1 LASSNLLQTD
11 SLLDTIYKNRE
22 VIDCEGNRLKLH
34 SEITRD
40 EGELIASL
48 IHDHGFTRTLEIG
61 CAFGISSLF
70 ICQALSRQPSPHH
83 TIIDPGQYTEWQGIG
98 VNHLTREGYDFFEL
112 LEKPSEIALPAFL
125 EQGRTF
131 QFALIDGLHTFDHVL
146 LDFFFVDRLLEDGG
160 IVVLDDLQLPAIRK
174 VARYIAG
181 YPTYKVVAT
190 ARQSVYPP
198 SLRRRLFEWPLRILG
213 RLLPSSYAVKVF
225 DDSFRRTDSQLG
237 LVSEMVA
244 FQKSGPD
251 RRGSHWFVNF

>member
-1 LASSNLLQTD
+1 VADNQLKD
-11 SLLDTIYKNRE
+11 GSLLDTIYKSRE
-22 VIDCEGNRLKLH
+22 VRDHHGNSHRLN

-48 IHDHGFTRTLEIG
+48 IHEHGFTRTLEIG

-83 TIIDPGQYTEWQGIG
+83 TVIDPGQFTEWHGIG
-98 VNHLTREGYDFFEL
+98 VNHLMQEGYDFYEL
-112 LEKPSEIALPAFL
+112 IEKPSEIALPSLL

-131 QFALIDGLHTFDHVL
+131 QLALIDGLHTFDHVL
-146 LDFFFVDRLLEDGG
+146 LDFFYVDRLLEDGG

-174 VARYIAG
+174 AARYIAG
-181 YPTYKVVAT
+181 YPTYKIVAT
-190 ARQSVYPP
+190 GRQSVYPP
-198 SLRRRLFEWPLRILG
+198 SLRRRLFERPLRILNG
-213 RLLPSSYAVKVF
+213 LLPSAYASQVF

-244 FQKSGPD
+244 FQKTGPD
-251 RRGSHWFVNF
+251 RRGSHWFMDF